1 MKAVIRHIELS
12 PQSSCDMLLSRYGT
26 APVQVWIKRMTTIRG
41 EQQMVITRGLHS
53 GDGWLV
59 LADSARSP
67 ITYQCNRH
75 YSEKV
80 PGHFSTRTI
89 GHRGFLTLAVR
100 QLKLPGIWRQ
110 DYPIRQKTLRQI
122 GTGAIFQSQAIHWN
136 NSAMRI
142 TFAEWSWKS
151 AVQAK
156 LAAATNQPFC
166 PPHTP
171 MVSPALL

>member
-1 MKAVIRHIELS
+1 MKAVIRHIGLS
-12 PQSSCDMLLSRYGT
+12 PQSSCNMLLSRYGT

-41 EQQMVITRGLHS
+41 EQQMVITRGLHWWWLARASRLSSKPHHISVQPSLQWKGPGTFQHQDNWAPRLFNIASETIKATRDLAS
-53 GDGWLV
+53 G
-59 LADSARSP
+59 
-67 ITYQCNRH
+67 
-75 YSEKV
+75 
-80 PGHFSTRTI
+80 
-89 GHRGFLTLAVR
+89 
-100 QLKLPGIWRQ
+100 LP
-110 DYPIRQKTLRQI
+110 DKTLRQI

-142 TFAEWSWKS
+142 AFAEWSWKS

-166 PPHTP
+166 PPSTP

>member
-1 MKAVIRHIELS
+1 MKAVIRHIGLS

-89 GHRGFLTLAVR
+89 GHWGFLTLPMR
-100 QLKLPGIWRQ
+100 QLKPPGIWRQ
-110 DYPIRQKTLRQI
+110 DYLIR
-122 GTGAIFQSQAIHWN
+122 HWD
-136 NSAMRI
+136 
-142 TFAEWSWKS
+142 
-151 AVQAK
+151 K
-156 LAAATNQPFC
+156 LAREQFSKPSNTLKQLSHENCVCRVILKECSAGKASSGHISAFLP
-166 PPHTP
+166 
-171 MVSPALL
+171 S